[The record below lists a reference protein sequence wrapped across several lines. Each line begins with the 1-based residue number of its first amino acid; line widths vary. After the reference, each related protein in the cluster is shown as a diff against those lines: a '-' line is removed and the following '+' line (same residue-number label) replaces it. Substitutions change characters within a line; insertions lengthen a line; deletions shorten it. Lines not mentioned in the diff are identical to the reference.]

1 MDKKQ
6 DRRVIR
12 TRNQLREA
20 LFELILDKGYDTVT
34 IEDIT
39 DRANLGRTTFYLH
52 YKDKE
57 QLLLESIDS
66 IAIDLLQQI
75 SQFIP
80 AFTNPELSPA
90 NRELILYTPVLLVFN
105 HAREN
110 ANLYRIIL
118 RGEGAYKT
126 NNRLRQIINR
136 IAATVMAE
144 RIETFGLKSPPI
156 PIDVMTNYFAGSLLT
171 VVTWWLENDMP
182 YSPDNMASMFR
193 DLILNGFIQQFQV

>member
-1 MDKKQ
+1 MEKRQ
-6 DRRVIR
+6 DRRITR

-20 LFELILDKGYDTVT
+20 LFELILEKGYDTVT
-34 IEDIT
+34 IEEIT
-39 DRANLGRTTFYLH
+39 DRADLGRTTFYLH

-57 QLLLESIDS
+57 QLLLESIDL

-75 SQFIP
+75 TQLIP
-80 AFTNPELSPA
+80 AFSNSELSPA
-90 NRELILYTPVLLVFN
+90 NREIILYTPVLLVFN
-105 HAREN
+105 HAKEN

-136 IAATVMAE
+136 IAANVMAE
-144 RIETFGLKSPPI
+144 RIESFGLKSPQI
-156 PIDVMTNYFAGSLLT
+156 PIDIMTNYFAGSLLT

-182 YSPDNMASMFR
+182 HSPEIMASMFR
-193 DLILNGFIQQFQV
+193 DLILNGFIQQFQA

>member
-1 MDKKQ
+1 MEKRQ
-6 DRRVIR
+6 DRRITR

-20 LFELILDKGYDTVT
+20 LFELILEKGYDTVT
-34 IEDIT
+34 IEEIT

-66 IAIDLLQQI
+66 IANDLLQQI
-75 SQFIP
+75 TQIIP
-80 AFTNPELSPA
+80 AFSNSELSPA
-90 NRELILYTPVLLVFN
+90 NREIILYTPVLLVFN
-105 HAREN
+105 HAKEN

-118 RGEGAYKT
+118 RGEGANKT

-136 IAATVMAE
+136 IAANVMAE
-144 RIETFGLKSPPI
+144 RIEFFGLKSPQI
-156 PIDVMTNYFAGSLLT
+156 PIEVMTNYFAGSLLT

-182 YSPDNMASMFR
+182 HPPEIMASMFR